1 MQITYKK
8 NDNSILFNDKNKEL
22 LNIIEIQNYI
32 PLFKNFFNLTNN
44 NYANFNINYPNYLI
58 DILEKESY
66 NKYNCILLKD
76 ISGDNFEKKYEEK
89 IFFKFCPLLDPIKFI
104 CNKYDLS
111 KNLITLPKFNLSNNC
126 HEKVQDINNAAYV
139 DGFFTFLTSQLLH
152 YHNFIHGVDCF
163 GTFLGI
169 KENLL
174 IDIGDDIDFLYN
186 SEDFHKNNNILFNFT
201 NLSHIEKLN
210 FDTRNNKKK
219 LLIDNNTITD
229 TNFISLSNIN
239 DFNNIDKVF
248 VTTLSD
254 QTENMDNSNNLIFE
268 YNLNKNSKK
277 TNCSGSTCS
286 SRSSNTNNSIIS
298 DDEDDTS
305 NDNESE
311 STCSTAS
318 EDEVIIS
325 LKNFPVELIALEC
338 CKDTLDS
345 YITNSKIKDNEWD
358 SIILQIIIIL
368 ATYQKTFLMTH
379 NDLHT
384 NNIMYCETEKKYII
398 YKINNKHYKI
408 PTFGKIYKIID
419 FGRAIYTY
427 KGKQMCSDSY
437 SKEGDA
443 ATQYNFGVYIDN
455 DKPIIEPNFS
465 FDLCRLGCSIF
476 DFFVEDID
484 QVKEIKSPIKKIILD
499 WCLDDKNRNILYKNN
514 GEERYPDFKLYK
526 MIARTVHNH
535 TPLKVLENEYFNKY
549 IVSKKSINKKGNIFN
564 IDDLP
569 TYY

>member
-8 NDNSILFNDKNKEL
+8 NDNSILFNNKNKEL
-22 LNIIEIQNYI
+22 LNLTEIQNYI

-66 NKYNCILLKD
+66 NKYKCILLKD
-76 ISGDNFEKKYEEK
+76 TPGDNFENKYQEK

-152 YHNFIHGVDCF
+152 HHNFIHGVDCF

-219 LLIDNNTITD
+219 LLIDNNIITD

-239 DFNNIDKVF
+239 DFNKIDKVF

-254 QTENMDNSNNLIFE
+254 QIEDMDNSNNLIFE

-277 TNCSGSTCS
+277 IG
-286 SRSSNTNNSIIS
+286 
-298 DDEDDTS
+298 
-305 NDNESE
+305 
-311 STCSTAS
+311 
-318 EDEVIIS
+318 
-325 LKNFPVELIALEC
+325 KN
-338 CKDTLDS
+338 K
-345 YITNSKIKDNEWD
+345 
-358 SIILQIIIIL
+358 
-368 ATYQKTFLMTH
+368 
-379 NDLHT
+379 
-384 NNIMYCETEKKYII
+384 
-398 YKINNKHYKI
+398 
-408 PTFGKIYKIID
+408 
-419 FGRAIYTY
+419 
-427 KGKQMCSDSY
+427 
-437 SKEGDA
+437 
-443 ATQYNFGVYIDN
+443 
-455 DKPIIEPNFS
+455 
-465 FDLCRLGCSIF
+465 
-476 DFFVEDID
+476 
-484 QVKEIKSPIKKIILD
+484 
-499 WCLDDKNRNILYKNN
+499 
-514 GEERYPDFKLYK
+514 
-526 MIARTVHNH
+526 
-535 TPLKVLENEYFNKY
+535 
-549 IVSKKSINKKGNIFN
+549 
-564 IDDLP
+564 
-569 TYY
+569 